1 MKPSFRERDAIPTW
15 ALRHTKDT
23 GCNGHASQSFVLNA
37 PPRDNQ
43 FIAMATVE
51 IPQARKFAPDMS
63 WTKQVPGSKRLNC
76 IAAAE
81 DVFTQAERKLAQAE
95 RTGID
100 RSEIRVAAFMPRLPN
115 VELDRGSRRYASYMS
130 KQFSKH
136 GLDFRVEE
144 ALTADALEL
153 LLMGA
158 QVNEKIYGTFV
169 FFPAPFG
176 KTEDYFLR
184 RMRPE
189 KDIEGLTVEN
199 TGRMAL
205 NIKTVDEEQKY
216 EGVVPCTAKAILT
229 LLHQHEEIQNMF
241 PRDSQLPGP
250 TVVICNSSPRIG
262 IPLQSMLMRMGATAI
277 MIHPQTRPEDREAY
291 LKSADIIVTAFPA
304 QSEADLVRDVK
315 DGVVIID
322 CSTEGNLH
330 PDVLHKAAY
339 LSTHDNHLGQI
350 TTALALYNT
359 ALCTLWQR
367 GLKSSDR

>member
-1 MKPSFRERDAIPTW
+1 M
-15 ALRHTKDT
+15 DT
-23 GCNGHASQSFVLNA
+23 LE
-37 PPRDNQ
+37 
-43 FIAMATVE
+43 IAKA
-51 IPQARKFAPDMS
+51 QKSSFAPDMS
-63 WTKQVPGSKRLNC
+63 WTQQVPQSKRLNC

-81 DVFTQAERKLAQAE
+81 EVFTQAEQKLAQAE
-95 RTGID
+95 KTGLD
-100 RSEIRVAAFMPRLPN
+100 RAQIRVAAFMPRLPN
-115 VELDRGSRRYASYMS
+115 VEVDRGSRRYASYMG
-130 KQFSKH
+130 KKFRQH

-144 ALTADALEL
+144 AHSADALEL

-158 QVNEKIYGTFV
+158 QVSDNIYGTFI

-184 RMRPE
+184 RVRPE

-205 NIKTVDEEQKY
+205 NIKTVY

-229 LLHQHEEIQNMF
+229 LLHQHGEIKNMF
-241 PRDSQLPGP
+241 PRDAQHCGP
-250 TVVICNSSPRIG
+250 TVAICNSSPRIG
-262 IPLQSMLMRMGATAI
+262 IPLQSMLMRIGATAL

-291 LKSADIIVTAFPA
+291 LKTADIIVTAFPA

-315 DGVVIID
+315 DGAVIID

-330 PDVLHKAAY
+330 ADVLHKAAY
-339 LSTHDNHLGQI
+339 LSTHNNHLGQI

-359 ALCTLWQR
+359 ALCALWQR
-367 GLKSSDR
+367 GMKG

>member
-1 MKPSFRERDAIPTW
+1 MNPLELAQTQKSR
-15 ALRHTKDT
+15 
-23 GCNGHASQSFVLNA
+23 
-37 PPRDNQ
+37 
-43 FIAMATVE
+43 
-51 IPQARKFAPDMS
+51 FAPDMR
-63 WTKQVPGSKRLNC
+63 WTQQVPQSKRLNC

-81 DVFTQAERKLAQAE
+81 EVFLQAEQKLAQVE
-95 RTGID
+95 KTGLD
-100 RSEIRVAAFMPRLPN
+100 RGDIRVAAFMPRLPDTE
-115 VELDRGSRRYASYMS
+115 VERGSRRYASYMG
-130 KQFSKH
+130 KKFRQH

-144 ALTADALEL
+144 AYSADALEL

-158 QVNEKIYGTFV
+158 QAFDRIYGTFI

-184 RMRPE
+184 RVRPE

-205 NIKTVDEEQKY
+205 NIKTVDEEEKY

-229 LLHQHEEIQNMF
+229 LLHQQPEIKNMF
-241 PRDSQLPGP
+241 PRDARQSGP
-250 TVVICNSSPRIG
+250 SVAIFNSSPRIG
-262 IPLQSMLMRMGATAI
+262 IPLQSMLMRIGATAL
-277 MIHPQTRPEDREAY
+277 MIHPQTRPQDRESY
-291 LKSADIIVTAFPA
+291 LETADIIVTAFPA

-315 DGVVIID
+315 DGAVVID

-330 PDVLHKAAY
+330 PDIVHKAAY

-359 ALCTLWQR
+359 ALCALWQR
-367 GLKSSDR
+367 GLQG